1 MRQTSQAMRAINQSI
16 FPWMSVVGIQT
27 IAYILKHAN
36 TKKQK
41 FYPKCQAK
49 GAGFGQGK
57 VVD

>member
-1 MRQTSQAMRAINQSI
+1 
-16 FPWMSVVGIQT
+16 MSMVGIQT
-27 IAYILKHAN
+27 IAYIVKHAASLNAN

-49 GAGFGQGK
+49 GAEFGQGK